1 MDIKMNAGVADKF
14 RALLKEE
21 GGDAVVRIRE
31 TKIGP
36 PCKAKLV
43 FLASID
49 EKEDDDVAGEIEG
62 IPFVINEELVEQYGE
77 DFIISLGEDG
87 VPSIEVA

>member
-1 MDIKMNAGVADKF
+1 MNVKMNDGVADKF
-14 RALLKEE
+14 RFLLKEE

-36 PCKAKLV
+36 PCKAKLIFV
-43 FLASID
+43 ASID
-49 EKEDDDVAGEIEG
+49 EREDGDVAGEIDA

-77 DFIISLGEDG
+77 DFVISLGENG
-87 VPSIEVA
+87 IPVIEVA